1 MTNHWIDI
9 GNADCVLIMGSNC
22 AEHHPVSFKWVLRAK
37 EKKGATLIH
46 VDPTFS
52 RTSARCDYHV
62 PIRSGTDIAFLGGMV
77 NYILQNKLYQE
88 EYVKNYTNASF
99 VVGKKFDF
107 KDGVFSGY
115 DPKTRKYDKSFWAFE
130 KDDKGMIVSDP
141 TLKNPRCVINL
152 LKKHYS
158 RYKVDLVSQVTG
170 VSKENILKV
179 YKQCIRFPA
188 LQRYRNIQIHRRIMS
203 TGHSSHSRTLLHIL
217 SLFFITTLKRSA
229 GSRAELSS
237 SNDSSGLNFSDTM
250 KKKWGDLRGMF
261 PPNLDAYFEMRSAF
275 IFMKPW

>member
-46 VDPTFS
+46 VDPKFS

-107 KDGVFSGY
+107 KDGVFSGF

-179 YKQCIRFPA
+179 YKQFTA
-188 LQRYRNIQIHRRIMS
+188 
-203 TGHSSHSRTLLHIL
+203 TGKPEKAGTIL
-217 SLFFITTLKRSA
+217 
-229 GSRAELSS
+229 
-237 SNDSSGLNFSDTM
+237 
-250 KKKWGDLRGMF
+250 
-261 PPNLDAYFEMRSAF
+261 
-275 IFMKPW
+275 